1 MRKLNL
7 ARSAK
12 LLFALAFAVLGPGL
26 MAAKAD
32 SIVTVDGTFENAG
45 GTFVGTLEVN
55 TTDPTPATGE
65 FIDLI
70 GSSITVT
77 GGPDAGLYD
86 DPEAEQDDGTV
97 LYLFQASEGGTPSTV
112 PYVDLYFIGSD
123 PIAQASM
130 CTDPA
135 GASCPYGPSQLR
147 TDAAGGFEYDDVEG
161 VAGVPEAGTLPY
173 LALGLAGLGLL
184 FAKRRVV
191 LS

>member
-1 MRKLNL
+1 
-7 ARSAK
+7 
-12 LLFALAFAVLGPGL
+12 

-32 SIVTVDGTFENAG
+32 SIVAVDGTFENAG
-45 GTFVGTLEVN
+45 GTFAATLVVDS
-55 TTDPTPATGE
+55 TDPTPATGE
-65 FIDLI
+65 YIVEA

-86 DPEAEQDDGTV
+86 DPYAAPDDGTL
-97 LYLFQASEGGTPSTV
+97 LYIFQSSEGGSPSTN
-112 PYVDLYFIGSD
+112 PYIDLYFIGSD
-123 PIAQASM
+123 PISEASL

-147 TDAAGGFEYDDVEG
+147 TDVPAIGGGYVYDPVG
-161 VAGVPEAGTLPY
+161 AVSAVPEAGTLPL

-191 LS
+191 LN